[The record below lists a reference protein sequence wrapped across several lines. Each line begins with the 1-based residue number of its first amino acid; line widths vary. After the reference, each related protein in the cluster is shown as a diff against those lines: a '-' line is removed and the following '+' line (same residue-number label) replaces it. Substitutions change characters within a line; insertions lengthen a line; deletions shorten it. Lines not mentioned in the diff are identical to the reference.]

1 MEQDPEIRK
10 ELSEIGRRGA
20 FLRKAIAGRKAEIER
35 INRNLDN
42 LPAPVH
48 HLDLASLSK
57 SAKSPSTLIDG
68 AGDVGQ
74 PASPNH
80 FVPLG

>member
-1 MEQDPEIRK
+1 
-10 ELSEIGRRGA
+10 
-20 FLRKAIAGRKAEIER
+20 
-35 INRNLDN
+35 
-42 LPAPVH
+42 
-48 HLDLASLSK
+48 LASLSK